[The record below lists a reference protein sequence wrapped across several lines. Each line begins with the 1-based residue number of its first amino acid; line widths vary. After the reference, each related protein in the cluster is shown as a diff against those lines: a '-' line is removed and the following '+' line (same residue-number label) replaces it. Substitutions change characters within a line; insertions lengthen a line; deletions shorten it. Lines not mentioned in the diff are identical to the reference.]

1 MFLRLLI
8 KRRRVNRIRLTKRET
23 GSGTGTGDVRLGDV
37 RLGDVRLGDVGRGN
51 IGRGDVGRG
60 DVGRGDVGRGDVGRG
75 TRRLG
80 EVKTRGREDLGT

>member
-8 KRRRVNRIRLTKRET
+8 ERRRVNRIRLTKRET
-23 GSGTGTGDVRLGDV
+23 GTGTGDV

-60 DVGRGDVGRGDVGRG
+60 DVGRG

>member
-23 GSGTGTGDVRLGDV
+23 GTGTGDVRLGDV

-60 DVGRGDVGRGDVGRG
+60 DVGRG

>member
-23 GSGTGTGDVRLGDV
+23 GTGTGDVRLGDV

-51 IGRGDVGRG
+51 IGRGNI
-60 DVGRGDVGRGDVGRG
+60 GRGDVGRGDVGRG
-75 TRRLG
+75 TRRIG